1 VSVTVLAGGLVVDGT
16 RSPGRHADVS
26 IADGRIVAIDPPGT
40 ARGTSRED
48 LDGLVLSPGFVD
60 LHAHSDLT
68 RFAYPTGDTRV
79 LQGITTEV
87 IGNCGLSPAP
97 TSADGFRDSIAT
109 IDVVPDVAL
118 AWETPA
124 EYLRALDGLP
134 AAWNVAPLIGHGAV
148 RRRVLGDSAERASA
162 EARAGMSQLVADAL
176 DAGYW
181 GLSFGLMYAP
191 GELSDPVELEALAAT
206 VAARD
211 AILSVHL
218 RAYDGEGL
226 VPAVDEMLALASA
239 TGVRLEVSHL
249 RSINDPDGAALDLA
263 LQRIRA
269 STADIGADAYP
280 YLAGHTTALQLMP
293 PALRARGTAHIL
305 EAIRADAAALA
316 EDLRRSRPFPP
327 HAVTVVR
334 AGDGDTLEVGRT
346 LDELQ
351 RSDPSGRDW
360 ASILLDL
367 IAAHEGAVDAIVVGT
382 RPEDAARVLAEP
394 YVSVASDGVA
404 LGLGHQRNLPHPRS
418 IGTFP
423 RALRELLDAGLA
435 LEDAVA
441 KMTSQPADRLG
452 LASRGRIRVGAP
464 ADLVAF
470 DAEIV
475 RDRADYAHPLV
486 APDGIERV
494 WVAGECVASAGAVT
508 GRLPGALLR
517 RTR

>member
-1 VSVTVLAGGLVVDGT
+1 MSTIVLGGALVVDGSG
-16 RSPGRHADVS
+16 SPGRRADVS
-26 IADGRIVAIDPPGT
+26 IADGRVVAIDPPGT
-40 ARGTSRED
+40 ARGASRED
-48 LDGLVLSPGFVD
+48 LDGLILSPGFVD

-87 IGNCGLSPAP
+87 VGNCGLGPAP
-97 TSADGFRDSIAT
+97 TSGDGFRDSIAT

-118 AWETPA
+118 DWETPA
-124 EYLRALDGLP
+124 EYLDALDALP
-134 AAWNVAPLIGHGAV
+134 AAWNVAPLVGHGAV
-148 RRRVLGDSAERASA
+148 RRRVLGDSPEPASP
-162 EARAGMSQLVADAL
+162 ESRTEMSRLVADAL

-191 GELSDPVELEALAAT
+191 GELSDPAELASLAAT
-206 VAARD
+206 VAARG
-211 AILSVHL
+211 AMLGVHL
-218 RAYDGEGL
+218 RAYDGGGL
-226 VPAVDEMLALASA
+226 VPAVEEMLALAAA
-239 TGVRLEVSHL
+239 TGVRLEISHL

-263 LQRIRA
+263 LRRIHA
-269 STADIGADAYP
+269 STADVGADAYP

-305 EAIRADAAALA
+305 AAIRADASALA
-316 EDLRRSRPFPP
+316 EELRRSQPFPP
-327 HAVTVVR
+327 DAVTVVR
-334 AGDGDTLEVGRT
+334 AGDGDTAEVGRT

-360 ASILLDL
+360 ASVLLDL
-367 IAAHEGAVDAIVVGT
+367 IDAHDGAVDAIVVGT
-382 RPEDAARVLAEP
+382 RPQDAARVLAEP
-394 YVSVASDGVA
+394 SVAVASDGVA
-404 LGLGHQRNLPHPRS
+404 LALGHDRNLPHPRS

-423 RALRELLDAGLA
+423 RALRELLDLGLA
-435 LEDAVA
+435 LEHAVA
-441 KMTSQPADRLG
+441 KMTSLPADRVG
-452 LASRGRIRVGAP
+452 LTSRGRIRVGAP

-470 DAEIV
+470 DAESV
-475 RDRADYAHPLV
+475 RDRADYTHPLAV
-486 APDGIERV
+486 PGGIERV